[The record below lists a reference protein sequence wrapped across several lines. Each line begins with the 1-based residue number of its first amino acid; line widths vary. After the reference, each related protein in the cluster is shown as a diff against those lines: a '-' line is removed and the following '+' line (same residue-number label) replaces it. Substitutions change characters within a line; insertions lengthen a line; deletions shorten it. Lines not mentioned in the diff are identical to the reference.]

1 MTMTRAAFGALTLLA
16 AAGCGLVSGPQ
27 EETTF
32 TEISG
37 TLIDGVE
44 VECRDIEPE
53 DCEQAVSA
61 IVNGVPH
68 GEGVE
73 AIQIGPLEERVAVT
87 PIPPWAASA
96 RAVMVD
102 GFVYE
107 LVIIQ
112 EVRPGPMEVRF
123 APET

>member
-1 MTMTRAAFGALTLLA
+1 MTRAALGALALLV
-16 AAGCGLVSGPQ
+16 AGCGLVAGPQ
-27 EETTF
+27 QTTF
-32 TEISG
+32 TEISA

-44 VECRDIEPE
+44 VECRDVEPD

-73 AIQIGPLEERVAVT
+73 SIEIGPLEAPLEVT
-87 PIPPWAASA
+87 PTPAWAASA

-102 GFVYE
+102 RFVYE
-107 LVIIQ
+107 LVITQ
-112 EVRPGPMEVRF
+112 EVRPGPMEVTF
-123 APET
+123 APEP